1 MTQQYLYWD
10 ASKSTYIP
18 VDQSGTAAASEQ
30 ATEVA
35 FEVAAAPPPPP
46 PPAENKEVKPKAVVK
61 TAAQIAKVSFQ
72 ITIASV
78 AAANYKYKRM
88 CADEK
93 SRERNWRC

>member
-35 FEVAAAPPPPP
+35 FEVAAPPPP

-78 AAANYKYKRM
+78 AAAN
-88 CADEK
+88 
-93 SRERNWRC
+93 